1 MHTMHPMHT
10 MRTAGTV
17 AAAGALALAATACGG
32 EDPYGDGGGGGGS
45 GTITVGSA
53 DFPESALLAQV
64 YAQALEAAGSE
75 VETTLNIGSREVYY
89 DQVESGA
96 ISVLPE
102 YNGGILLYLDPEAES
117 GDTEETDERASQALP
132 DGLSILDSSPAQN
145 KDSVTVTAE
154 TAEEEGL
161 TGIGDLAGVAGDM
174 EIGGPPEFE
183 TRPQGLP
190 GLEEVYGVEFGGFR
204 SLDPALLPTALTEGD
219 VQAANLF
226 TTDPAIAAE
235 GFVTLEDPENLFGAQ
250 NVVPLIHDASVPREA
265 REVLNRV
272 SAELTTEDL
281 LEMNERVGVEH
292 ESADAVAADWLSEAG
307 LD

>member
-1 MHTMHPMHT
+1 
-10 MRTAGTV
+10 MRTRSEGLRAGAAA

-32 EDPYGDGGGGGGS
+32 EDPYAGGGGGGS
-45 GTITVGSA
+45 GVITVGSA
-53 DFPESALLAQV
+53 DFPESALLATI
-64 YAQALEAAGSE
+64 YAQALEAAGNE

-102 YNGGILLYLDPEAES
+102 YNGGVLLYLDPEAES
-117 GDTEETDERASQALP
+117 GSTEETGERVAEELP
-132 DGLSILDSSPAQN
+132 DGLSILDASPAEN
-145 KDSVTVTAE
+145 KDSVTVTRE

-161 TGIGDLAGVAGDM
+161 TEIGDLQDVAGDM
-174 EIGGPPEFE
+174 DIGGPPEFE

-190 GLEEVYGVEFGGFR
+190 GLEDVYGVEFGGFR
-204 SLDPALLPTALTEGD
+204 SLDPALVPTALSEGD

-281 LEMNERVGVEH
+281 VKMNERVGVEH
-292 ESADAVAADWLSEAG
+292 ESADAVAADWLAGAG

>member
-1 MHTMHPMHT
+1 MHT

-32 EDPYGDGGGGGGS
+32 EDPYADGGGGGGS

-117 GDTEETDERASQALP
+117 GDTEETDERASRALP

-161 TGIGDLAGVAGDM
+161 TEIGDL
-174 EIGGPPEFE
+174 
-183 TRPQGLP
+183 
-190 GLEEVYGVEFGGFR
+190 
-204 SLDPALLPTALTEGD
+204 EG
-219 VQAANLF
+219 AA
-226 TTDPAIAAE
+226 
-235 GFVTLEDPENLFGAQ
+235 
-250 NVVPLIHDASVPREA
+250 
-265 REVLNRV
+265 
-272 SAELTTEDL
+272 
-281 LEMNERVGVEH
+281 
-292 ESADAVAADWLSEAG
+292 
-307 LD
+307 

>member
-1 MHTMHPMHT
+1 
-10 MRTAGTV
+10 MRTTREGLRAGAAA
-17 AAAGALALAATACGG
+17 AAAGTLALAASACGG
-32 EDPYGDGGGGGGS
+32 EDPYADGGGGGGS
-45 GTITVGSA
+45 GVITVGSA
-53 DFPESALLAQV
+53 DFPESALLANV
-64 YAQALEAAGSE
+64 YAQALEAAGNE
-75 VETTLNIGSREVYY
+75 VETKLNIGSREVYY

-117 GDTEETDERASQALP
+117 GSAEETSERAAAELP
-132 DGLSILDSSPAQN
+132 DGLSILDASPAEN
-145 KDSVTVTAE
+145 KDSVTVTQE
-154 TAEEEGL
+154 TADEEGL
-161 TGIGDLAGVAGDM
+161 TEIGDLKDVADGMD
-174 EIGGPPEFE
+174 IGGPPEFE

-190 GLEEVYGVEFGGFR
+190 GLKDVYGVEFGGFR
-204 SLDPALLPTALTEGD
+204 SLDPALVPTALSDGD

-226 TTDPAIAAE
+226 TTDPAIASE

-281 LEMNERVGVEH
+281 LQMNERVGVEH
-292 ESADAVAADWLSEAG
+292 ESADAVAADWLADAG
-307 LD
+307 LN

>member
-1 MHTMHPMHT
+1 
-10 MRTAGTV
+10 MRTMSEGLRAGAAA
-17 AAAGALALAATACGG
+17 AAAGAVALAAAACGG
-32 EDPYGDGGGGGGS
+32 EDPYADGGGGGAS
-45 GTITVGSA
+45 GVITVGSA
-53 DFPESALLAQV
+53 DFPESALLAEI

-75 VETTLNIGSREVYY
+75 VETKLNIGSREVYY

-117 GDTEETDERASQALP
+117 GSTEETSARAAEELP
-132 DGLSILDSSPAQN
+132 EGLSILDASPAEN
-145 KDSVTVTAE
+145 KDSVTVTKE
-154 TAEEEGL
+154 TADEEGL
-161 TGIGDLAGVAGDM
+161 TEIGDLKDVAGDM

-190 GLEEVYGVEFGGFR
+190 GLKEVYGVEFGGFS
-204 SLDPALLPTALTEGD
+204 SLDPALVPTALSDGD

-226 TTDPAIAAE
+226 TTDPAIASE

-281 LEMNERVGVEH
+281 VKMNERVGVEH
-292 ESADAVAADWLSEAG
+292 ESADAVAADWLAEAG

>member
-1 MHTMHPMHT
+1 
-10 MRTAGTV
+10 MRTTREGLRAGAAA
-17 AAAGALALAATACGG
+17 AAAGTLALAASACGG
-32 EDPYGDGGGGGGS
+32 EDPYADGGGGGGS
-45 GTITVGSA
+45 GVITVGSA
-53 DFPESALLAQV
+53 DFPESALLANV
-64 YAQALEAAGSE
+64 YAQALEAAGNE
-75 VETTLNIGSREVYY
+75 VETKLNIGSREVYY

-117 GDTEETDERASQALP
+117 GSTEETSERAAAELP
-132 DGLSILDSSPAQN
+132 DGLSILDSSPAEN
-145 KDSVTVTAE
+145 KDSVTVTQE
-154 TAEEEGL
+154 TADEEGL
-161 TGIGDLAGVAGDM
+161 TEIGDLKDVADGMD
-174 EIGGPPEFE
+174 IGGPPEFE

-190 GLEEVYGVEFGGFR
+190 GLKDVYGVEFGGFR
-204 SLDPALLPTALTEGD
+204 SLDPALVPTALSDGD

-226 TTDPAIAAE
+226 TTDPAIASE

-281 LEMNERVGVEH
+281 VEMNERVGVEH
-292 ESADAVAADWLSEAG
+292 ESADAVAADWLADAG
-307 LD
+307 LN